1 MKKALFI
8 IIVLI
13 CIIFVIPKN
22 KSIAVT
28 TSNIRQQINTTNNQI
43 ETLNQ
48 QIKLYQQQISKTS
61 EQKNTLTRLIRRLAL
76 TRNKLVKEKEKTQ
89 KKITVVNLTIKNLS
103 SDINTQQEAIE
114 SSKKLLSELIVT
126 LYINDNTPIIEKFVL
141 QGNLANIS
149 SEYNDI
155 ISINEKIRQYLKKV
169 KIQKSYSI
177 LSKNEKEIEQK
188 KLNSFNQTLYLQQKA
203 IEITKS
209 QKNKILINTKNREY
223 NYKKLLAEQQKK
235 YNAFKKDLL
244 NYEAQ
249 LKFILNPNSL
259 PKEGSEVLSWPL
271 KNIFI
276 TQLFGVTSASRRL
289 YRSGSHSGVD
299 FRASIG
305 TKVMAMAS
313 GVVIDTGN
321 TDIYCKNASFGKW
334 VFIKYDN
341 GLSSTFGHLLVI
353 SAKAGQRVKAGDIVA
368 LSGNTG
374 HTTGPHLH
382 VSVYASGGVSVRK
395 VPSLTCR
402 GKDFIMPIAS
412 INSYLNPM
420 LYLPKIAKNKIK

>member
-1 MKKALFI
+1 L
-8 IIVLI
+8 
-13 CIIFVIPKN
+13 PKN
-22 KSIAVT
+22 KSTAIT
-28 TSNIRQQINTTNNQI
+28 TLNIRQQINNTNNQI
-43 ETLNQ
+43 QILDQ
-48 QIKLYQQQISKTS
+48 QIKLYQQQISTTS
-61 EQKNTLTRLIRRLAL
+61 KQKNTLIRLIKNL
-76 TRNKLVKEKEKTQ
+76 TLIRNKLIKEKEKTQ
-89 KKITVVNLTIKNLS
+89 KKITLVNFTIENLNL
-103 SDINTQQEAIE
+103 DINTQGKALEN
-114 SSKKLLSELIVT
+114 SKKLLSKLLMN
-126 LYINDNTPIIEKFVL
+126 LYISDNTSVIEKLLLKKDSLV
-141 QGNLANIS
+141 NLSN
-149 SEYNDI
+149 EYNNI

-177 LSKNEKEIEQK
+177 LSKNKKETEQK
-188 KLNSFNQTLYLQQKA
+188 KLNSFNQTLSLQQKA
-203 IEITKS
+203 IEITKRE
-209 QKNKILINTKNREY
+209 KKKILINTQNKEY
-223 NYKKLLAEQQKK
+223 NYKKLLDEQQKK

-313 GVVIDTGN
+313 GVVVDTGN
-321 TDIYCKNASFGKW
+321 TDIYCKGASFGKW

-353 SAKAGQRVKAGDIVA
+353 STKAGQRVKTGDIVA

-412 INSYLNPM
+412 VNSYLNPM